1 LREKRISLSKRDLQ
15 PNVFAHSIAANLSIT
30 PPHEQLFALNQLSVV
45 SFEVNTSVSKMP
57 LTRNSGRKR
66 KSRQL
71 SFSSNNQDS
80 GRTPELDDSFILSSE
95 DSQDIGEDS
104 YFDECEGY

>member
-1 LREKRISLSKRDLQ
+1 
-15 PNVFAHSIAANLSIT
+15 
-30 PPHEQLFALNQLSVV
+30 
-45 SFEVNTSVSKMP
+45 MP
-57 LTRNSGRKR
+57 LTRDSGRKR

-95 DSQDIGEDS
+95 DSQDIGEDP